1 MSYLKIEGLT
11 KTYNGE
17 LKALDALSLN
27 ISKSER
33 WSIIGASGSGKS
45 TLLKLI
51 AGMEVQNEGFVYLE
65 GEKILNPKQKLVAG
79 YDELQLVK
87 QDNGLFPLSTVA
99 ENISRP
105 LLQYDKE
112 YASERLE
119 ILLQVF
125 GLEDKR
131 NSFPREL
138 SGGQQQKVAI
148 ARALSLEPEVLLLD
162 EPFSSLDSLQ
172 KRGLLDELNLIFKT
186 LGITVIMVT
195 HDIQDALL
203 LTENLCVLSE
213 GKLLRQ
219 GKVNEIYENPQTTYV
234 AGFFGPLNSIPGQTN
249 QYLRP
254 SSIKNSTTK
263 GKIKGKVLLKRY
275 FPDYD
280 LLTVEVSEE
289 TPPWQITRYER
300 DVSEGATIY
309 MSWEENKVLILDEK

>member
-27 ISKSER
+27 ISKGER

-51 AGMEVQNEGFVYLE
+51 AGMEVQDEGVVYLE
-65 GEKILNPKQKLVAG
+65 GEKILNPDQKLVAG

-105 LLQYDKE
+105 LLQYDKD
-112 YASERLE
+112 YATERLE
-119 ILLQVF
+119 TLLQVF

-131 NSFPREL
+131 DNFPRQL

-148 ARALSLEPEVLLLD
+148 ARALSLEPQVLLLD

-172 KRGLLDELNLIFKT
+172 KRGLLDELNLIFKE
-186 LGITVIMVT
+186 LEITVIMVT

-203 LTENLCVLSE
+203 LTENLCVLSD

-219 GKVNEIYENPQTTYV
+219 GKVKDIYQNPETAYV
-234 AGFFGPLNSIPGQTN
+234 AGFFGPLNGVPGKPN

-254 SSIKNSTTK
+254 SSIENSTEK
-263 GKIKGKVLLKRY
+263 GQLKGKVLLNRY
-275 FPDYD
+275 FPEYD
-280 LLTVEVSEE
+280 LLTVEV
-289 TPPWQITRYER
+289 PGKALPWQITRIER
-300 DVSEGATIY
+300 DIPEGATIY
-309 MSWEENKVLILDEK
+309 MSWEEDKVLILEDI

>member
-17 LKALDALSLN
+17 LKALDALSLD
-27 ISKSER
+27 IAKAER

-51 AGMEVQNEGFVYLE
+51 AGMEVQDDGVVYLE
-65 GEKILNPKQKLVAG
+65 GEKILNPEQKLVAG

-105 LLQYDKE
+105 LLQYDKD
-112 YASERLE
+112 YAAERLE
-119 ILLQVF
+119 TLLQVF
-125 GLEDKR
+125 GLADKR
-131 NSFPREL
+131 DNYPRQL

-172 KRGLLDELNLIFKT
+172 KRGLLDELNLIFKS
-186 LGITVIMVT
+186 LEITVIMVT

-219 GKVNEIYENPQTTYV
+219 GKVKDIYKNPETAYV
-234 AGFFGPLNSIPGQTN
+234 AGFFGPLNQIPGKPN

-254 SSIKNSTTK
+254 SSVVNSTEK
-263 GKIKGKVLLKRY
+263 GKLKGKVLLNRY
-275 FPDYD
+275 FPEFD
-280 LLTVEVSEE
+280 LLTVKVTGKSL
-289 TPPWQITRYER
+289 PWQITRVER
-300 DVSEGATIY
+300 DVSEGASIY
-309 MSWEENKVLILDEK
+309 MSWEEDKILLLEDI